1 MKVGVIGAGMVGS
14 SAAYAVVLLTAASEV
29 VLVDADEKLA
39 HAQAGDILHAGPFLS
54 PTRVSAGH
62 YDQLQGAGVVLLC
75 CRVGQR
81 PGESRLQLLERN
93 ALQSS
98 LTTQEEAALKR
109 SAEILREA
117 TRVISPSGTR
127 PQQRELHQRS

>member
-39 HAQAGDILHAGPFLS
+39 HAQAEDILHAEPFLS

-75 CRVGQR
+75 CGVGQR
-81 PGESRLQLLERN
+81 P
-93 ALQSS
+93 
-98 LTTQEEAALKR
+98 
-109 SAEILREA
+109 
-117 TRVISPSGTR
+117 GTR